1 MFEWVKRLFDT
12 ERYNQASVRILEGT
26 GQHGAKQW
34 DFNQKLAVRAFGSWV
49 YSAASINAYACA
61 STPLRLY
68 VRNDKSRH
76 KAFNTSAVGRRR
88 KNYLLGDSTDA
99 ARPSVHTMR
108 KIIEFGTDFEEVTD
122 SHPVTNLLT
131 KANEF
136 YNGFDL
142 TTLRILYGELTGNA
156 YQCVI
161 LDDRLGIPSEIFPMP
176 SQWTFVNPD
185 RDGFVKSYTYG
196 APGNE
201 DLEFEKDEVIHF
213 KRPNPKDLFYGMG
226 KVEAAWGTINI
237 NQAIHDMDQA
247 SFANH
252 ARPDYAVVVKNGA
265 NTNQLERFESYV
277 QEQLQGTKKAGKF
290 LTMTGDV
297 QLTPLNFPPKD
308 MAGREDV
315 VEEIAAVFGVP
326 VSLLKANDP
335 NLASARVGYS
345 QWREG
350 TILPLL
356 RMDEDVLNQV
366 LLPMFG
372 LQDDAVLA
380 YDNPVPADK
389 EFELGERTT
398 LVASGLLTIN
408 EAREEDG
415 REPFEEELAEQ
426 PLVGGMPLGGAQP
439 DPFAALMG
447 GGEQPNGQVP
457 GNGTPEGAMGPP
469 DEKGG
474 QLPGLVEETPQKPS
488 AAALNGGQVSSVLAT
503 LDGVREGKIASVA
516 ATELIAATGIEP
528 EAATRMVEAQSPQ
541 LEPTNPVNGL
551 PKQNQSEE
559 EKCPDDSER
568 DYVISKDEDACVADK
583 IGKLVDE
590 GYEKEQ
596 AVAIAREMCSK
607 AVTEMRKE
615 LEESIDWLEDASF
628 LRSRVEIEKAL
639 LLLEGKQ
646 FGSLLS
652 KGQQ

>member
-1 MFEWVKRLFDT
+1 
-12 ERYNQASVRILEGT
+12 
-26 GQHGAKQW
+26 
-34 DFNQKLAVRAFGSWV
+34 
-49 YSAASINAYACA
+49 
-61 STPLRLY
+61 
-68 VRNDKSRH
+68 
-76 KAFNTSAVGRRR
+76 
-88 KNYLLGDSTDA
+88 
-99 ARPSVHTMR
+99 
-108 KIIEFGTDFEEVTD
+108 
-122 SHPVTNLLT
+122 
-131 KANEF
+131 
-136 YNGFDL
+136 
-142 TTLRILYGELTGNA
+142 
-156 YQCVI
+156 
-161 LDDRLGIPSEIFPMP
+161 MP
-176 SQWTFVNPD
+176 SWLRT
-185 RDGFVKSYTYG
+185 
-196 APGNE
+196 
-201 DLEFEKDEVIHF
+201 
-213 KRPNPKDLFYGMG
+213 
-226 KVEAAWGTINI
+226 
-237 NQAIHDMDQA
+237 
-247 SFANH
+247 
-252 ARPDYAVVVKNGA
+252 
-265 NTNQLERFESYV
+265 V
-277 QEQLQGTKKAGKF
+277 Q
-290 LTMTGDV
+290 
-297 QLTPLNFPPKD
+297 TPLNFPPKD

-426 PLVGGMPLGGAQP
+426 PLVGGMPLGGPQP

-503 LDGVREGKIASVA
+503 LDGVREGKIALVA